1 MWERWRNCF
10 LFLPLQGTPLSE
22 VVLPPVPLSRCAEDW
37 GTTPAVIDTA
47 LTFADENDIAITI
60 HTDRG
65 F

>member
-1 MWERWRNCF
+1 V
-10 LFLPLQGTPLSE
+10 Q
-22 VVLPPVPLSRCAEDW
+22 DW

-60 HTDRG
+60 HTVGGDRILIWV